1 MFVNYI
7 IKRIKKKNK
16 NGYIT
21 SSGRNFAGIIC
32 VQHKGGGL
40 KKNVY
45 NIDFFRR
52 LNNYGIVFKIFKVSF
67 YSSFIGLILYQ
78 NGLSSYILLSNNV
91 IIGDLIYSGT
101 LLKKENKKEKILLGF
116 ALPLFYMNLLS
127 MIHNIELYPFSGS
140 SLMRAAGTSTFIT
153 TKYKHKVSLKL
164 KSGWNVVVSKNSI
177 CSVGCVANPQHQF
190 YNYKKAGFKRNL
202 GIRPTVRGV
211 AKNPCDHPHGGGE
224 GRKSPPVAARSP
236 WGWLTKGTPTK
247 KKKYELI
254 KKKKYKII
262 RKN

>member
-7 IKRIKKKNK
+7 IKKIKKKNK

-164 KSGWNVVVSKNSI
+164 KSG
-177 CSVGCVANPQHQF
+177 
-190 YNYKKAGFKRNL
+190 
-202 GIRPTVRGV
+202 
-211 AKNPCDHPHGGGE
+211 
-224 GRKSPPVAARSP
+224 
-236 WGWLTKGTPTK
+236 
-247 KKKYELI
+247 
-254 KKKKYKII
+254 
-262 RKN
+262 